1 MVVVILN
8 SILGTVQHV
17 KAEQSLDNLKA
28 LTSPIAKVMR
38 NNQLLEISS
47 EDIVVGD
54 LLYLEAGDY
63 INADGRLLESHNL
76 HINESSLTGE
86 SIAVAKHID
95 PIRNSNVTVADKKK
109 YGVLWKLCDQWAW
122 YCHGYSDWHAN

>member
-63 INADGRLLESHNL
+63 INADGRLLESIICISMKAL
-76 HINESSLTGE
+76 
-86 SIAVAKHID
+86 
-95 PIRNSNVTVADKKK
+95 
-109 YGVLWKLCDQWAW
+109 
-122 YCHGYSDWHAN
+122 